1 MSIFLIIIG
10 AILLVICGILF
21 LASYTVLKNQANWDD
36 FYKQIEENNL
46 SVPEETVYNLTR
58 RMNFWFSL
66 GVVIG
71 LILIAGGIILQI
83 AFK

>member
-10 AILLVICGILF
+10 AILLFICGILF

-36 FYKQIEENNL
+36 FYKQIEEKNL
-46 SVPEETVYNLTR
+46 SVPEEAVYNLTR
-58 RMNFWFSL
+58 RMNFLFSL

-71 LILIAGGIILQI
+71 LILITGGIILQI

>member
-10 AILLVICGILF
+10 AILLFICGILF

-36 FYKQIEENNL
+36 FYKQIEEKNL
-46 SVPEETVYNLTR
+46 SAPEEAAYNLTR

-66 GVVIG
+66 GTVIG